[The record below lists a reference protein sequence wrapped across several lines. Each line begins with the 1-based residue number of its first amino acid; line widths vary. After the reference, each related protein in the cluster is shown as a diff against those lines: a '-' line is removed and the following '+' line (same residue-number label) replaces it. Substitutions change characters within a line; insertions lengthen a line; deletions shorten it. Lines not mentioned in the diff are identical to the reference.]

1 MVALVAHSCNAST
14 WWLRQEDLKFKANL
28 GYTDPVSKKK
38 KKTTHTHTEKKSRL
52 KTAIKNNIGLWP
64 NLLDEAVL
72 LLNEKQKGD
81 MKPNQVF

>member
-38 KKTTHTHTEKKSRL
+38 KDHTHTQRKK
-52 KTAIKNNIGLWP
+52 A
-64 NLLDEAVL
+64 D
-72 LLNEKQKGD
+72 
-81 MKPNQVF
+81 